1 MTPLP
6 PTAEVEIFNPTV
18 AELNKIVGTAKDL
31 VITDYKDK
39 AQVEIVSAKRKELK
53 KIRVA
58 ITNKGKELREEAL
71 AHQRKVLEKEKE
83 LVGIIIPEE
92 ERLQKLEDEVA
103 MQIEKDRR
111 IGLLPDKLAMLKALS
126 FEPTPEQQQNLLLL
140 TDEGWAEYYNRAVA
154 RKNEA
159 DRLALEAREAEQKR
173 KEQEL
178 EDEKN
183 RLAKEEADRIAKAEQ
198 EEKDRV
204 AREQQAERERLQKI
218 EDDKKKAVAD
228 AQAKER
234 QEKEAKERE
243 EKARADER
251 ARIEREEKDRKAK
264 EEAERIALEKKK
276 IYQKFLAENGYTEET
291 KDQFIVKNDNLVI
304 TLYKKVNT
312 LDLS

>member
-1 MTPLP
+1 MTPP
-6 PTAEVEIFNPTV
+6 VQEVEIFNPTV
-18 AELNKIVGTAKDL
+18 AELNKIVSTAKEL

-58 ITNKGKELREEAL
+58 ITARGKELREEAL
-71 AHQRKVLEKEKE
+71 AHQRKVIEKEKE
-83 LVGIIIPEE
+83 LVGIITPEE
-92 ERLQKLEDEVA
+92 ERLQQLEDDVA
-103 MQIEKDRR
+103 MQVEKDRR
-111 IGLLPDKLAMLKALS
+111 LGLLPDKLAMLRALGMVDIT
-126 FEPTPEQQQNLLLL
+126 EVQKENLLLL
-140 TDEGWAEYYNRAVA
+140 TDENWAMYYNGVVA

-159 DRLALEAREAEQKR
+159 DRIALEAREAEQKR

-183 RLAKEEADRIAKAEQ
+183 RIAQEEAERVAKAEADA
-198 EEKDRV
+198 K
-204 AREQQAERERLQKI
+204 AQAEREAQEK
-218 EDDKKKAVAD
+218 AD
-228 AQAKER
+228 ALKREADVKAKAIADAKAKEQ
-234 QEKEAKERE
+234 QEKEALARE

-251 ARIEREEKDRKAK
+251 ARIELEVKKKVER

-276 IYQKFLAENGYTEET
+276 IYQKFLADSGFTEET
-291 KDQFIVKNDNLVI
+291 KDDYIVKNDALVI

>member
-6 PTAEVEIFNPTV
+6 PTAEVEIFNPTI
-18 AELNKIVGTAKDL
+18 AELTKIVGTAKDL
-31 VITDYKDK
+31 VIADYKDK
-39 AQVEIVSAKRKELK
+39 AQIEIVSAKRKELK

-58 ITNKGKELREEAL
+58 ITNRGKELREEAL
-71 AHQRKVLEKEKE
+71 AHQRKVIEKEKE
-83 LVGIIIPEE
+83 LVGIITPEE
-92 ERLQKLEDEVA
+92 DRLQKLEDEA
-103 MQIEKDRR
+103 LMKIEQDRR
-111 IGLLPDKLAMLKALS
+111 RGLLPDKLAMLKALG
-126 FEPTPEQQQNLLLL
+126 FEPTPEQQDNLLLL
-140 TDEGWAEYYNRAVA
+140 TDEGWADYYNRCVA

-159 DRLALEAREAEQKR
+159 DRIALEEREAEQKR

-178 EDEKN
+178 EDEKK
-183 RLAKEEADRIAKAEQ
+183 RIAQEEAERKAKAEQ

-204 AREQQAERERLQKI
+204 AREEQAERERLQKI
-218 EDDKKKAVAD
+218 EDDKKKAIAD

-234 QEKEAKERE
+234 QEKEAKARE

-251 ARIEREEKDRKAK
+251 ARIEQEEKEKKAK

-276 IYQKFLAENGYTEET
+276 IYKQFLTDNGYTEEL
-291 KDQFIVKNDNLVI
+291 KNDYLIKNDNLVI